1 MDTNNVGRSNIEPK
15 DIYDILAQIM
25 IDLRAG
31 KDVAEKNETRK
42 GNQERG

>member
-25 IDLRAG
+25 DDLRAG
-31 KDVAEKNETRK
+31 KDVAENNETRK
-42 GNQERG
+42 GNQERR